1 MEARHQLEESHGQGT
16 INDRSFVGA
25 MVRKWAPYLRSIE
38 GRDRRDVSYR
48 QGLTAILMENQLGD
62 MQRILNEDTTT
73 ARTAEYKRFL
83 FPILRRVF
91 PNLIANEI
99 VSVQPM
105 TAPVGAVFY
114 YEYKYSTTKGSATAE
129 DNLIESLHTH
139 YSSEFID
146 EELLATGDGAKY
158 GGVGEALAASLAWFP
173 VRAQDDDAG
182 WVVTIT
188 DGDQVATDDG
198 AGGFEGDATAG
209 AINYTT
215 GAITGF
221 LFTAAPDNEDEI
233 VASYWYNSEMNEQI
247 PEIDIEVTLE
257 TVKAGSRKLR
267 TRWSSEATDDMRA
280 LHGLDAEAEIVNG
293 VSQQMALE
301 IDREIIADLVANAAY
316 SDTYDF
322 TPGDNQTELDAI
334 RGLLTVIGGVSAS
347 IHRGTKR
354 GQANFIVTSPEVWG
368 YLDQLSTHGDFLPAF
383 AANPAQAYA
392 GQQTQMR
399 APSYGDLTS
408 DFGVM
413 FVGTLSRRYRVYVDP
428 YLAATTVLV
437 GFKGRSYLDA
447 GYVYAP
453 YIPLQ
458 MTQTLEDPD
467 DFSRRK
473 GLRTRYAK
481 KVLRGTHYGVIT
493 ITFPS

>member
-1 MEARHQLEESHGQGT
+1 
-16 INDRSFVGA
+16 
-25 MVRKWAPYLRSIE
+25 
-38 GRDRRDVSYR
+38 
-48 QGLTAILMENQLGD
+48 
-62 MQRILNEDTTT
+62 
-73 ARTAEYKRFL
+73 
-83 FPILRRVF
+83 
-91 PNLIANEI
+91 
-99 VSVQPM
+99 
-105 TAPVGAVFY
+105 
-114 YEYKYSTTKGSATAE
+114 
-129 DNLIESLHTH
+129 
-139 YSSEFID
+139 
-146 EELLATGDGAKY
+146 
-158 GGVGEALAASLAWFP
+158 